1 MALNNDNG
9 WGMREKW
16 DGMVVAFPSRTQ
28 CLLKCGKLKF
38 GVVVGLNH
46 GLNAYL
52 SISFFIYKMLKKI
65 LQKKLY
71 ISHWSAW
78 SWKAL
83 DTYIYNCT
91 IFFPISQS
99 TVGWYEGGFSRLSGF
114 PAGSTVSVGWCSV
127 CRSAHTVTEV
137 RTPGPVTYLRIS
149 KFTHSD
155 TIKKNCGDYEFTT
168 LNFGMW
174 ISRQVLKGAGEI
186 DDLIN

>member
-91 IFFPISQS
+91 IFFQLASPLWDGMKVAFPVSQDS
-99 TVGWYEGGFSRLSGF
+99 QLGQLCR
-114 PAGSTVSVGWCSV
+114 SVGAPFAVRHIQSPRSV
-127 CRSAHTVTEV
+127 PPSHT
-137 RTPGPVTYLRIS
+137 
-149 KFTHSD
+149 
-155 TIKKNCGDYEFTT
+155 
-168 LNFGMW
+168 
-174 ISRQVLKGAGEI
+174 
-186 DDLIN
+186 

>member
-1 MALNNDNG
+1 MN
-9 WGMREKW
+9 E
-16 DGMVVAFPSRTQ
+16 
-28 CLLKCGKLKF
+28 
-38 GVVVGLNH
+38 
-46 GLNAYL
+46 
-52 SISFFIYKMLKKI
+52 I
-65 LQKKLY
+65 LQKCLFQQLMYFYHQKQFY
-71 ISHWSAW
+71 ILAIEVKISFRI
-78 SWKAL
+78 AL
-83 DTYIYNCT
+83 
-91 IFFPISQS
+91 FFPISQP
-99 TVGWYEGGFSRLSGF
+99 TLGWYEGGFSRLSGF